1 MALRFVA
8 QSCRALLQRGDRPL
22 SWTRT
27 LAHYPVND
35 AMFGLD
41 EDRQKLR
48 EVAFNFF
55 QKELAPLAK
64 EIDKFDN
71 FK

>member
-1 MALRFVA
+1 
-8 QSCRALLQRGDRPL
+8 
-22 SWTRT
+22 
-27 LAHYPVND
+27 
-35 AMFGLD
+35 MFGLD

-64 EIDKFDN
+64 EIDKLDN

>member
-8 QSCRALLQRGDRPL
+8 KSCRSLLRSDPAS

-64 EIDKFDN
+64 EIDKLDN